1 MADTED
7 HLLPMVM
14 DEQLDADTDN
24 KDPLLSMT
32 MNQQS
37 NKLLSGSNTEQNS
50 GEASSV
56 CILLENNTEIHQ
68 MFSVHSFRKQH
79 REKQHLDTC
88 GLVRPFTQSTNCCL
102 SDRQSVQYSLAAYST
117 IHPVDELLL
126 VRPTIRIH
134 WLLVRPLTQSTICCL
149 SDRQSVFRRLVRPF
163 TQLEVNEQIFNT
175 TSTSDKVW
183 HAVAHDKCKT
193 SEASCSRQ
201 KPCSKLQRV

>member
-102 SDRQSVQYSLAAYST
+102 SDRQSVFTDCLFDHSLSRRFVACPTDNLYS
-117 IHPVDELLL
+117 DG
-126 VRPTIRIH
+126 
-134 WLLVRPLTQSTICCL
+134 L
-149 SDRQSVFRRLVRPF
+149 SDHSH
-163 TQLEVNEQIFNT
+163 
-175 TSTSDKVW
+175 S
-183 HAVAHDKCKT
+183 
-193 SEASCSRQ
+193 
-201 KPCSKLQRV
+201 